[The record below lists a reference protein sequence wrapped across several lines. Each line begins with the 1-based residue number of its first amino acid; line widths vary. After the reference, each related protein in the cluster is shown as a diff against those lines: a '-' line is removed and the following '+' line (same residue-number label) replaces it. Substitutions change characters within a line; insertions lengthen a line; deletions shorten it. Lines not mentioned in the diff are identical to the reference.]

1 MIQKSL
7 ETWGVYYIDNY
18 INNNQFHFP
27 ALSLEKITKIA
38 LWLSFLVGF
47 LATLITVSFD
57 LILIADQPL
66 LSVDPSVLALIAVVN
81 VLVIMLEF
89 WLLFHI
95 GFIVTARY
103 IREVKQQQSLSIDI
117 KQTLVRA
124 VLELDEPAPERSFGL
139 NPYRKRSRH
148 YWLLVALY
156 KVKVLFSNL
165 LAKVLLRKIVG
176 RTGARTYIPF
186 ISTIITGFWD
196 AWVQASVLKE
206 VRLRISARLY
216 ILGVIS
222 TLKQSNPSQNYIKTL
237 ARMVA
242 VRIELFGDYNA
253 NLDYLLNQIE
263 SYYSGSVS
271 NQDKL
276 FETNLFLERYT
287 KLPAIEQKNI
297 SKIACRLMALKRR
310 LLSKEE
316 KEVLKKLD
324 INASELETQRQAMMS
339 HSFATK

>member
-18 INNNQFHFP
+18 IDNNRFHFP
-27 ALSLEKITKIA
+27 ALSPEKVTKIA

-47 LATLITVSFD
+47 LATLVTVLFD

-66 LSVDPSVLALIAVVN
+66 LSVAPTVLALIAVVN
-81 VLVIMLEF
+81 VLVIVLEF

-95 GFIVTARY
+95 GFIVSARY
-103 IREVKQQQSLSIDI
+103 IREAEQQQSLGTDI
-117 KQTLVRA
+117 RQTLVRA
-124 VLELDEPAPERSFGL
+124 VLELDEPAPEQSYGL

-148 YWLLVALY
+148 YWLLLALY
-156 KVKVLFSNL
+156 KVKVLFSNV

-176 RTGARTYIPF
+176 RTGARTYVPL

-216 ILGVIS
+216 ILGIIS
-222 TLKQSNPSQNYIKTL
+222 TLKQSDPSQDYVKTL

-263 SYYSGSVS
+263 SHYSGSVS

-276 FETNLFLERYT
+276 FKTNLFLASYT
-287 KLPAIEQKNI
+287 KLSTSEQKNI
-297 SKIACRLMALKRR
+297 SQIACRLMALKRG

-316 KEVLKKLD
+316 KKVLKKLD
-324 INASELETQRQAMMS
+324 IDASELDIHRRAMTS
-339 HSFATK
+339 H

>member
-18 INNNQFHFP
+18 INNNRFHFP
-27 ALSLEKITKIA
+27 AQLPEKITKIA

-47 LATLITVSFD
+47 LATLVTVLLD
-57 LILIADQPL
+57 VIIIGDQSL
-66 LSVDPSVLALIAVVN
+66 LSIAPSMLATIALVN
-81 VLVIMLEF
+81 VLVIALEF

-103 IREVKQQQSLSIDI
+103 IREAEQQQSLGVDI
-117 KQTLVRA
+117 RQTLVRA
-124 VLELDEPAPERSFGL
+124 VLELDEPAPQKSFGL
-139 NPYRKRSRH
+139 NPYRKRSKH
-148 YWLLVALY
+148 YWLLIVLY
-156 KVKVLFSNL
+156 KVKVLFSNV
-165 LAKVLLRKIVG
+165 LAKVLLRKIIG
-176 RTGARTYIPF
+176 RGGARTYVPL

-216 ILGVIS
+216 ILGVIN
-222 TLKQSNPSQNYIKTL
+222 TLKQSDLSQDYIETL

-263 SYYSGSVS
+263 SLYSGSVS
-271 NQDKL
+271 NQGKL
-276 FETNLFLERYT
+276 FKTNMLLDRYT
-287 KLPAIEQKNI
+287 KLSDDEQKNI
-297 SKIACRLMALKRR
+297 SQIACRLMVLKRG

-316 KEVLKKLD
+316 KKLVQMLD
-324 INASELETQRQAMMS
+324 INASELDIHRHDMTS
-339 HSFATK
+339 HSMDL

>member
-1 MIQKSL
+1 MMQKSL
-7 ETWGVYYIDNY
+7 EAWGVYNIDCY
-18 INNNQFHFP
+18 INNNRFHFP
-27 ALSLEKITKIA
+27 KWSSKKVTKIA

-47 LATLITVSFD
+47 FATLVTVLFD
-57 LILIADQPL
+57 VILIADQPL
-66 LSVDPSVLALIAVVN
+66 LSVSLKVLALMVIVN
-81 VLVIMLEF
+81 VLVIALEF

-103 IREVKQQQSLSIDI
+103 IREVEQQQFLGADI
-117 KQTLVRA
+117 RQTLVRA
-124 VLELDEPAPERSFGL
+124 VLELDEPTPDNAFGL

-148 YWLLVALY
+148 YWLLLALY

-176 RTGARTYIPF
+176 RTSARTYVPL
-186 ISTIITGFWD
+186 ISTLITGFWD

-206 VRLRISARLY
+206 VRLRLSARLY
-216 ILGVIS
+216 IMGVMT
-222 TLKQSNPSQNYIKTL
+222 TLKQSDPSENYVNTL

-242 VRIELFGDYNA
+242 VRIELFGNYNA

-263 SYYSGSVS
+263 SHYSGSVS

-276 FETNLFLERYT
+276 FEPRLFLEGHT
-287 KLPAIEQKNI
+287 SLSDVEQKNI
-297 SKIACRLMALKRR
+297 SQIACRLMVLKRG

-316 KEVLKKLD
+316 KKLLQRLD
-324 INASELETQRQAMMS
+324 IDACELDIHRRAMTS
-339 HSFATK
+339 H

>member
-18 INNNQFHFP
+18 INNKQFYFP
-27 ALSLEKITKIA
+27 AFSPEKITKIA

-66 LSVDPSVLALIAVVN
+66 LSVSPSVLALIAVVN
-81 VLVIMLEF
+81 VLVIVLEF

-103 IREVKQQQSLSIDI
+103 IHEAEQQQSLGLDI
-117 KQTLVRA
+117 RRTLVRA

-156 KVKVLFSNL
+156 KVKVLFSNI

-176 RTGARTYIPF
+176 RTSARTYVPF
-186 ISTIITGFWD
+186 ISTLITGFWD

-206 VRLRISARLY
+206 VRLRISAKLY
-216 ILGVIS
+216 ILDVIS
-222 TLKQSNPSQNYIKTL
+222 ALKQSDPSQDYVTSL
-237 ARMVA
+237 ARTVA
-242 VRIELFGDYNA
+242 VRIELFGNYNA

-263 SYYSGSVS
+263 SLYSGSVS

-276 FETNLFLERYT
+276 FETSLFLEGYT
-287 KLPAIEQKNI
+287 KLSAIEQKNI
-297 SKIACRLMALKRR
+297 SQIACRLMALKRG

-316 KEVLKKLD
+316 KEVLKKLNID
-324 INASELETQRQAMMS
+324 DSKFTIQRHAMMS
-339 HSFATK
+339 Y